1 MGDRSQDQEM
11 KAMGGDGQ
19 QTQASRDAIALQNS
33 QMTINRSFISL
44 FGDRTTA
51 PGIDWD
57 WAMKILKQ
65 QQPDIKKRL
74 KDSLFGLAEVD
85 AVEME
90 SRRQEASPAL
100 ALEAKKTLTVNGT
113 DAGTIDP
120 QAPIIATYARDDIDG
135 SLLILG
141 TPGAGRRL
149 RC

>member
-11 KAMGGDGQ
+11 KDMGGDGQ
-19 QTQASRDAIALQNS
+19 QTLAGRDAIALQNS

-57 WAMKILKQ
+57 WAMQILSQ

-90 SRRQEASPAL
+90 SKRQ
-100 ALEAKKTLTVNGT
+100 
-113 DAGTIDP
+113 
-120 QAPIIATYARDDIDG
+120 
-135 SLLILG
+135 
-141 TPGAGRRL
+141 
-149 RC
+149 